1 MKGNDRITYDN
12 QVASLARMEADAAA
26 KGFVGLLITT
36 KAKTEKDKDE
46 EILITG
52 IPIPL
57 TRKYLNMTPFKF
69 GGNKKKASNSG
80 GCGRAGRRSK
90 NPRFPKPVR

>member
-26 KGFVGLLITT
+26 KGFVGYLITN
-36 KAKTEKDKDE
+36 KAKTDKEKDE

-52 IPIPL
+52 IQIPL
-57 TRKYLNMTPFKF
+57 TRKYLNATPFKF